1 MFYFNI
7 QLLQKRKKYPI
18 LRRESPINTAV
29 SEANM
34 KQNIKKT
41 KNLLS
46 PPSTGSIVEGKVIS
60 KEKGTLIIDLG
71 AFGTGIIYG
80 KEFYEAKEDIKKL
93 NIGDKILAKITE
105 LENEDGFR
113 ELSLKEVSKYLFWEK
128 IKEKNEKNETIEVK
142 ISGAN
147 KGGLLV
153 NMEGILAFL
162 PVSQLSALHYPKVKD
177 GDKQEILSQLQKLIG
192 KTLKTKILHLSQKEN
207 KIILS
212 ERRK

>member
-1 MFYFNI
+1 
-7 QLLQKRKKYPI
+7 
-18 LRRESPINTAV
+18 
-29 SEANM
+29 M

-192 KTLKTKILHLSQKEN
+192 KTLKTKILYLSQKEN

>member
-1 MFYFNI
+1 
-7 QLLQKRKKYPI
+7 
-18 LRRESPINTAV
+18 
-29 SEANM
+29 M

-46 PPSTGSIVEGKVIS
+46 PPSIGSIVEGKVIN
-60 KEKGTLIIDLG
+60 KEKGQVLIDLG
-71 AFGTGIIYG
+71 ALGTGIIYG

-93 NIGDKILAKITE
+93 NIGNKILAKIIE

-113 ELSLKEVSKYLFWEK
+113 ELSLKEVSKYLLWEK
-128 IKEKNEKNETIEVK
+128 IKEKKEKNEIIEVK

-147 KGGLLV
+147 RGGLLV

-212 ERRK
+212 ERIKEYNPNDTN